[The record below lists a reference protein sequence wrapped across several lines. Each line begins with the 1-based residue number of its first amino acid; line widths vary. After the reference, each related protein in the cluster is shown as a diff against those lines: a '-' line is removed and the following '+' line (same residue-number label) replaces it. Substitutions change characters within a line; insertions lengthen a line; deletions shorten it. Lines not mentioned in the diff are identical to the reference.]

1 MQVHFESFHRSCR
14 NSYTRN
20 RISINYLLTA
30 ISTTEITLTRALQ
43 VYVPLRKCN
52 ENFVDFFPPGKGRRP
67 YTFCHAKRQSE
78 YLGGWV
84 TYIYHDILCDKVVP
98 KKIWVFQKE
107 KIL

>member
-1 MQVHFESFHRSCR
+1 M
-14 NSYTRN
+14 
-20 RISINYLLTA
+20 
-30 ISTTEITLTRALQ
+30 
-43 VYVPLRKCN
+43 
-52 ENFVDFFPPGKGRRP
+52 DFFPPGKGRRP

-84 TYIYHDILCDKVVP
+84 TYIYHDVLCDKVVP